1 MIKITLITLGKLKE
15 KYLADAVAEY
25 KKRLS
30 RYANFET
37 AEVEP
42 VKLPDNPSR
51 AQIEAALAKE
61 AEMILKKV
69 PANAMLI
76 TTCIE
81 GTQIKSEDFAAKLA
95 EATAEGRPIAFVI
108 GSSYGLAE
116 SLKAKS
122 DLKLSFSKMTFPHQ
136 LFRVMFL
143 EQLYRAFKINEGSQY
158 HK

>member
-15 KYLADAVAEY
+15 KYLSDAVAEY

-37 AEVEP
+37 VELEP
-42 VKLPDNPSR
+42 VKLPDNPSL
-51 AQIEAALAKE
+51 AQIESALRKE

-69 PANAMLI
+69 PQNAMLV
-76 TTCIE
+76 TMCIE
-81 GTQIKSEDFAAKLA
+81 GSQMKSEDFAAKIK
-95 EATAEGRPIAFVI
+95 EASSGGRPVTFVI

-116 SLKAKS
+116 SIKAKS
-122 DLKLSFSKMTFPHQ
+122 ELKFSFSKMTFPHQ